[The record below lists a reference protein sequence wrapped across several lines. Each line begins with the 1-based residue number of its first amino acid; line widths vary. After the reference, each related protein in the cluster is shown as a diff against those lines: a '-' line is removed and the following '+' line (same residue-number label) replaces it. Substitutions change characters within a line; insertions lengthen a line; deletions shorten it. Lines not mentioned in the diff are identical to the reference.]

1 MIKSI
6 DRGLYGE
13 NTRVFALF
21 SHISPLKSP
30 RAPIKL
36 TYKVRFF
43 NHHHSKINGKISAQ
57 NEKRY

>member
-1 MIKSI
+1 MIIEYTDKS
-6 DRGLYGE
+6 LYGE

-21 SHISPLKSP
+21 SHISPLKRP

-43 NHHHSKINGKISAQ
+43 NHHHSKIGVALG
-57 NEKRY
+57 